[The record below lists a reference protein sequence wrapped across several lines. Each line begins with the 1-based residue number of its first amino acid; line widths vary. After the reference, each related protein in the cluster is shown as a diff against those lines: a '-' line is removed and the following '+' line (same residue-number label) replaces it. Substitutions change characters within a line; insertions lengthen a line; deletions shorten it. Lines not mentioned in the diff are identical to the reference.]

1 MKPNEPK
8 LMGHNDPLNY
18 WHTHSLHRNF
28 VHRELRKVIEN
39 DAFASRFFES
49 LGSEIEDVLVS
60 GALRS
65 EIPFDD
71 RLFFIGSSD
80 YLYCWINRSDGFDPN
95 WLVGD
100 DGTLRDDRGEVYED
114 GLPSVLNKQSQL
126 AALGIYLI
134 EDIDVMGERVFDES
148 GYNSHGFS
156 SDMWDRRNANRLLEA
171 FQCLVYC
178 QRLQM
183 GVGLSKGEEE
193 QAEKFDVEAFEKS
206 ILVKRAK
213 KAAQAKIALDS
224 DGKQADKLQIRK
236 EWEKWTRN
244 PDAYPG
250 NAAFARAMLDRYTNI
265 QDIRTIGRWCTE
277 WSKDRQNKT
286 TT

>member
-1 MKPNEPK
+1 MNPNEPK
-8 LMGHNDPLNY
+8 PLGHNDPLNY
-18 WHTHSLHRNF
+18 WHTHSMHRNF
-28 VHRELRKVIEN
+28 VHRELRKVIEK

-49 LGSEIEDVLVS
+49 LGSAIEDALVS

-95 WLVGD
+95 WLLGD

-114 GLPSVLNKQSQL
+114 GLPSVLSKQSQL

-134 EDIDVMGERVFDES
+134 EDIDGMGERVFDES
-148 GYNSHGFS
+148 GYNPHGFS

-178 QRLQM
+178 QRLQL
-183 GVGLSKGEEE
+183 GESPSKDEEDR
-193 QAEKFDVEAFEKS
+193 ANKIDVEAIEK
-206 ILVKRAK
+206 LFLAKRAK
-213 KAAQAKIALDS
+213 NAALAKIALDS
-224 DGKQADKLQIRK
+224 DGKQAAKSEIK
-236 EWEKWTRN
+236 TEWEKWQKN
-244 PDAYPG
+244 PKLYKG
-250 NAAFARAMLDRYTNI
+250 KAAFARAMLDRYTNLESHRVI
-265 QDIRTIGRWCTE
+265 ERWC
-277 WSKDRQNKT
+277 KDWGESSQ
-286 TT
+286 

>member
-8 LMGHNDPLNY
+8 PMGYNDPLNY

-28 VHRELRKVIEN
+28 VHRELRKVIEK
-39 DAFASRFFES
+39 DAFASRFFEN

-80 YLYCWINRSDGFDPN
+80 YLYCWISRSDGFDPN
-95 WLVGD
+95 WLLGGD
-100 DGTLRDDRGEVYED
+100 GKLRDDRGELYED
-114 GLPSVLNKQSQL
+114 GLPNALNKQSQL

-134 EDIDVMGERVFDES
+134 EDIDVMGDRIFDES

-178 QRLQM
+178 QRLQL
-183 GVGLSKGEEE
+183 GESPSKDEEE
-193 QAEKFDVEAFEKS
+193 RAKTLDFEAFEKS
-206 ILVKRAK
+206 INTKRAK
-213 KAAQAKIALDS
+213 NAALAKIAIDS

-236 EWEKWTRN
+236 EWEKWQRN
-244 PDAYPG
+244 LNFYRGDT
-250 NAAFARAMLDRYTNI
+250 AFARAMLDRYTNI
-265 QDIRTIGRWCTE
+265 TDTRSITRWCRE
-277 WSKDRQNKT
+277 WKKSRQNKT

>member
-8 LMGHNDPLNY
+8 QPRYDDPLY
-18 WHTHSLHRNF
+18 YFYTHSLHRLF
-28 VHRELRKVIEN
+28 VHRELMKVI
-39 DAFASRFFES
+39 DKDIFAARFVES
-49 LGSEIEDVLVS
+49 LGSQIQ
-60 GALRS
+60 GALESDAEEHDR
-65 EIPFDD
+65 PYDD
-71 RLFFIGSSD
+71 LLFFIGFSD
-80 YLYCWINRSDGFDPN
+80 LLYSWINSSDGFDPN

-134 EDIDVMGERVFDES
+134 EDIDAMGERVFDES
-148 GYNSHGFS
+148 GYNRHGFS

-171 FQCLVYC
+171 FRCLVYC

-183 GVGLSKGEEE
+183 GVGLSKDEEE
-193 QAEKFDVEAFEKS
+193 QAKKFDVEALETSF
-206 ILVKRAK
+206 LAKRAK
-213 KAAQAKIALDS
+213 KAVLAKIALDS
-224 DGKQADKLQIRK
+224 DGKQSDKSKIKK
-236 EWEKWTRN
+236 EWEKWQRN
-244 PDAYPG
+244 LGFYRG

-265 QDIRTIGRWCTE
+265 TDTRSITRWCRE

>member
-28 VHRELRKVIEN
+28 VHRELRKIIEK

-49 LGSEIEDVLVS
+49 LGSEIEGALVS
-60 GALRS
+60 GAEES

-80 YLYCWINRSDGFDPN
+80 YLYCWISRSDGFDPN

-100 DGTLRDDRGEVYED
+100 DGKLRDDRGELYED
-114 GLPSVLNKQSQL
+114 GLPNALNKQSQL

-134 EDIDVMGERVFDES
+134 EDIDVMGDRVFDEN
-148 GYNSHGFS
+148 GYNPHGFS

-178 QRLQM
+178 QRLQL
-183 GVGLSKGEEE
+183 GESPSKDEEE
-193 QAEKFDVEAFEKS
+193 RAKTLDFEAFEKS
-206 ILVKRAK
+206 INTK
-213 KAAQAKIALDS
+213 KARNAVLAKIALDS
-224 DGKQADKLQIRK
+224 DGKQAAKSEIRT
-236 EWEKWTRN
+236 EWEKWQKN
-244 PDAYPG
+244 PKFYKSK
-250 NAAFARAMLDRYTNI
+250 AAFARAMLDKHTNLESHRVI
-265 QDIRTIGRWCTE
+265 ERWCKV
-277 WSKDRQNKT
+277 WSESS
-286 TT
+286 